1 MNNSKGISVISVI
14 VTVIIII
21 MMSSITIFSGTNML
35 RSARESKAK
44 ERLEVIFEALVK
56 EEDTLGIG
64 DTSEERVL
72 QDDDYIKMGLDYY
85 AKGDEMPEVV
95 FSKRIGGIDDTSDE
109 NKRTYHLKTYI
120 DSSKNKSFEI
130 DKEINVVNAKYST
143 DVLFDVSAGVNRP
156 QLTSDMIAVNFSK
169 SEIGEY
175 VTDVYGETWYNYN
188 SKSPNYANAEMKFT
202 NDVTGKTE
210 TITYVWIPRFAYKI
224 QDYYAENVMPTV
236 PDSAIDIKFLKGTT
250 NTCANGETISS
261 EYKVHPAFTFGNT
274 ELAGIWVEKY
284 AKETSDSIS
293 EVYADALNYYN
304 TEKANSHLMKN
315 SEYAAI
321 AYLAQTCNSANASS
335 TTSNFSGIFDV
346 CTSITEYTA
355 TYVYY
360 DGSITLNS
368 NGSNLLNA
376 EDKYKNEYAKAE
388 TTGTFN
394 DANVDVYGDALVET
408 SSGKNEHSAWYNSQ
422 TEEISSEKPFI
433 ARGYGTMFG
442 YVSTDGEEEN
452 AQYRTV
458 IIVNE

>member
-1 MNNSKGISVISVI
+1 MNNSRGISVISVI

-21 MMSSITIFSGTNML
+21 IMSSITIFSGTNML
-35 RSARESKAK
+35 NNARESKAK

-56 EEDTLGIG
+56 DESTLGIG

-85 AKGDEMPEVV
+85 AKGDEMPEVT

-109 NKRTYHLKTYI
+109 SKRTYHLKTYV
-120 DSSKNKSFEI
+120 DSGRNKLFEI
-130 DKEINVVNAKYST
+130 DKEINVTDTTYST
-143 DVLFDVSAGVNRP
+143 NVLFDVSAGVNRP
-156 QLTSDMIAVNFSK
+156 QLTSDMVAVNYSK
-169 SEIGEY
+169 SELGEY
-175 VTDVYGETWYNYN
+175 VADVYGETWYNYN

-202 NDVTGKTE
+202 DATTGKTE
-210 TITYVWIPRFAYKI
+210 TITYVWIPRFAYRI
-224 QDYYAENVMPTV
+224 QDYYKDKVMPNV

-250 NTCANGETISS
+250 DTCANGETISS
-261 EYKVHPAFTFGNT
+261 EYKVHPAFTFGDT

-304 TEKANSHLMKN
+304 AGKATSHLMKN

-335 TTSNFSGIFDV
+335 TTSNFSGIFDI

-360 DGSITLNS
+360 DGSTSLNS

-376 EDKYKNEYAKAE
+376 EDKYKNEYAKAG
-388 TTGTFN
+388 TSGTFN
-394 DANVDVYGDALVET
+394 DANSDVYGDALVET
-408 SSGKNEHSAWYNSQ
+408 SNGKSTYSAWYNSK
-422 TEEISSEKPFI
+422 TEETSSEYPFI